1 MLVKDFVKFAGSVVD
16 SISELSPR
24 LPFHVVA
31 KNTHTEYR
39 LKEEGTAFSCEV
51 VFPSYVRV
59 YDKRYV

>member
-1 MLVKDFVKFAGSVVD
+1 MKFAVSVVD

-24 LPFHVVA
+24 LPFHLVA

-39 LKEEGTAFSCEV
+39 LNEEGTAFSCEV

-59 YDKRYV
+59 YEKRDV